1 MTTSHKEESSPIE
14 NALSSPV
21 VSAISELAGS
31 LLKLAQDRIAERV
44 EETANRITH
53 NAVVTFTIVFVGI
66 IGGVFVLTGL
76 ALWLGSISHLGA
88 WFGLLIVGILLF
100 IVSLVVG
107 LVRKK

>member
-1 MTTSHKEESSPIE
+1 MTPSHKEESSPIE
-14 NALSSPV
+14 SALSSPV

-66 IGGVFVLTGL
+66 IGGVFVLTGFS
-76 ALWLGSISHLGA
+76 LWLGSISHLGA
-88 WFGLLIVGILLF
+88 WFGLLVVGILLF

-107 LVRKK
+107 LIRKK